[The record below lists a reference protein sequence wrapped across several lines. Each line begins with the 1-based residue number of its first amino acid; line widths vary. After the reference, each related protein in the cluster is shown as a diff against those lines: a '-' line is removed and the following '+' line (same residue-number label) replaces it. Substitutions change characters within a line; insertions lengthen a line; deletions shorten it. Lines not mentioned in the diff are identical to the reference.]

1 MNNVVFR
8 LTPDGLESIY
18 NEGPKIHGAEDKDVY
33 QGEEFVSS
41 EGVTY
46 TDDFDNGH
54 LRTSISGD
62 IVNTNQL
69 GPYTVTY
76 TATDRWDKT
85 TRVNRKITVRP
96 NLYKNIFKIFSEVN
110 NMQEDNEAISKNES
124 INLEGDNT
132 LNIINS
138 ENVNRKLAF
147 EIGFDTVKNT
157 YKVFNQ
163 SNEKLSVNNLNDV
176 AFTIEIKDSEEMKK
190 LILL

>member
-1 MNNVVFR
+1 ME
-8 LTPDGLESIY
+8 L
-18 NEGPKIHGAEDKDVY
+18 KIRMFIKVKK
-33 QGEEFVSS
+33 FVSS

-69 GPYTVTY
+69 GAYTVTY

-110 NMQEDNEAISKNES
+110 NMQEGNESISQNES
-124 INLEGDNT
+124 INLVGDNT

-147 EIGFDTVKNT
+147 EIG
-157 YKVFNQ
+157 
-163 SNEKLSVNNLNDV
+163 
-176 AFTIEIKDSEEMKK
+176 I
-190 LILL
+190 